1 MADEPTPWEHQRT
14 LAAIREDM
22 REGFKG
28 LNLRLDR
35 VVSIELFNA
44 HLESERS
51 RHEEHEKDIAE
62 IKRDLEDVR
71 RIHGDDIKDV
81 HKRFD
86 EQTKSKGTNLR
97 QALYNGLL
105 PAIFLVV
112 GLLVTILLAFKGGK

>member
-1 MADEPTPWEHQRT
+1 LADEPTPWEHQRT

-44 HLESERS
+44 HLESERG
-51 RHEEHEKDIAE
+51 RHEEHEKDISE
-62 IKRDLEDVR
+62 IKRDIEAIRELFKEATA
-71 RIHGDDIKDV
+71 
-81 HKRFD
+81 KRTTD
-86 EQTKSKGTNLR
+86 WK

-105 PAIFLVV
+105 PAAFLAVT
-112 GLLVTILLAFKGGK
+112 LLVTILLAFKGGR